1 MYIPLYVKSNYSLL
15 SSVLKID
22 DIINYAA
29 SNNIPSCVINDTSM
43 YGVMEFI
50 KKLQKLIYINIT
62 PILNI

>member
-22 DIINYAA
+22 DFINYAV
-29 SNNIPSCVINDTSM
+29 SNNIHYCVINYNSM

-50 KKLQKLIYINIT
+50 K
-62 PILNI
+62 